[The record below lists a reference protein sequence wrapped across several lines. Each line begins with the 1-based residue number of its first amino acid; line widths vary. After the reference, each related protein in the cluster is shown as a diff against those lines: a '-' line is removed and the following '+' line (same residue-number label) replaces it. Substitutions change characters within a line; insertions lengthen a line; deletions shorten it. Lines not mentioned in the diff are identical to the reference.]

1 MRNFTSVNDVK
12 DIPALIRQAFLL
24 KTDPFAFEN
33 LGKRRTLVLL
43 FFNPSLRTRLST
55 EKAALNLGMKFM
67 TMNPGQGWKIEFQD
81 EVVMSADRAEHIRE
95 AAAVISQYADI
106 IGVRTFPTLT
116 DRKADYQEIVLQK
129 FIQYA
134 SVPVVSL

>member
-24 KTDPFAFEN
+24 KTDPYAFEN

-55 EKAALNLGMKFM
+55 EKAAMNLVAYERYTRWLARNAADVANSG
-67 TMNPGQGWKIEFQD
+67 GAAI
-81 EVVMSADRAEHIRE
+81 SASTP
-95 AAAVISQYADI
+95 AA
-106 IGVRTFPTLT
+106 R
-116 DRKADYQEIVLQK
+116 
-129 FIQYA
+129 
-134 SVPVVSL
+134 